1 MSPGTL
7 PTIGDIEAAQ
17 QRLAG
22 EAVLTPLLESP
33 VLNELVQGR
42 VLLKA
47 ECLQRTGSFKFRGA
61 WNRISQLGPEMRKGG
76 VVAYSS
82 GNHAQGVA
90 AAARIRNFPAL
101 IVMPADTPLIKQ
113 NNTRRLG
120 ADTVLYDRARE
131 SREAIALAICRER
144 GAVLV
149 PPFEDADVIAGQG
162 TAGLEIAAQ
171 AEALGAVP
179 DVLLVPASGGGLTS
193 GIALASE
200 AMLPDAEVYC
210 VEPEGFDDYARS
222 LRSGRREHNARTSGG
237 LCDAL
242 MSHEPGETT
251 FEINYRRLKG
261 GLVVSEADVK
271 RAMRFAFNVLK
282 LVVEPGGSVA
292 LAAILAGK
300 IETRGRI
307 VVAVLSGGNVDAK
320 SFAEVLNEVE

>member
-1 MSPGTL
+1 MTL
-7 PTIGDIEAAQ
+7 AIPTIGDIEAAQ
-17 QRLAG
+17 RRLAG
-22 EAVLTPLLESP
+22 KAVLTPLIELQT
-33 VLNELVQGR
+33 LNEVAGAR

-113 NNTRRLG
+113 NNTRQLG
-120 ADTVLYDRARE
+120 ADTVLYDRARD
-131 SREAIALAICRER
+131 SREAIALAICKER

-171 AEALGAVP
+171 SEAIGAVP
-179 DVLLVPASGGGLTS
+179 DVVLVPASGGGLSS

-200 AMLPDAEVYC
+200 AMLPRAEVYC

-222 LRSGRREHNARTSGG
+222 LRSGKREHNEKAAGG
-237 LCDAL
+237 LCDSL
-242 MSHEPGETT
+242 MSQEPGATT
-251 FEINYRRLKG
+251 FAINYRRLKG
-261 GLVVSEADVK
+261 GLVVTEAEVR

-300 IETRGRI
+300 IETRGRT
-307 VVAVLSGGNVDAK
+307 VAAVLSGGNVDAG
-320 SFAEVLNEVE
+320 SFVSVLSEAD